1 MLCAVNWLLSL
12 ETAPPLLL
20 DGVSI
25 HPLVGHAFVDRTFDA
40 LDAAGD
46 GDLVLLDVEATGPG
60 RARATVANLGAG
72 PRLLLQGDELQHG
85 DDAFEL
91 ATPLLLAPDGAIRVE
106 LRRAASGV
114 APSRPIQERLRRLQ
128 QFALPPGTVGYLA
141 TRGDELVRAELFAGP
156 LTCRH
161 RWGWAVGSVLG
172 QADARQRPARGAAA
186 ATELLRRLAAAC
198 RSGSWVEAA
207 ASVAFG
213 VKGQRSFSAA
223 SRRIFATRSGR
234 FVAPVV
240 SGAGHPAGTAAIS
253 SAVGAIRWSHLS
265 PTFA

>member
-25 HPLVGHAFVDRTFDA
+25 HPLVGHAFVDRTFDT

-156 LTCRH
+156 LICRH
-161 RWGWAVGSVLG
+161 RWGWAVSSVLG

-198 RSGSWVEAA
+198 RSGSWVETA
-207 ASVAFG
+207 ASVWRLQARDWPSLVGRLILAGGRPVYLDLASLDGSLRVTPAEPLPVRPLAARVALG
-213 VKGQRSFSAA
+213 V
-223 SRRIFATRSGR
+223 
-234 FVAPVV
+234 
-240 SGAGHPAGTAAIS
+240 
-253 SAVGAIRWSHLS
+253 
-265 PTFA
+265 